1 MNDFIYFEESWNDPN
16 LEKTKPSSDKDLEDS
31 KNK

>member
-16 LEKTKPSSDKDLEDS
+16 ELTPLPKPHEHSEDIKKD
-31 KNK
+31 